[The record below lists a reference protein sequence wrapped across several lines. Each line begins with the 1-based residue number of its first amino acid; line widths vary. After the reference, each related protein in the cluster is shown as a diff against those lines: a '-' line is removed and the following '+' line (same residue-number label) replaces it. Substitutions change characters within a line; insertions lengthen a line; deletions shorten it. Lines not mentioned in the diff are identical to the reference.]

1 MFIKQLTG
9 LETRTICNYVRLR
22 HRNFFHSLSRAHC
35 ASSGASSS
43 RHTRFR
49 RSSQNGA
56 HLDELVEDSSRT
68 ESAGGG
74 GVPLVARTQSLDGV
88 YRDKND
94 AD

>member
-1 MFIKQLTG
+1 M
-9 LETRTICNYVRLR
+9 RTVLHQVLR
-22 HRNFFHSLSRAHC
+22 VHA
-35 ASSGASSS
+35 
-43 RHTRFR
+43 T
-49 RSSQNGA
+49 
-56 HLDELVEDSSRT
+56 LDLGDLPKTERISTELVEDSSRT